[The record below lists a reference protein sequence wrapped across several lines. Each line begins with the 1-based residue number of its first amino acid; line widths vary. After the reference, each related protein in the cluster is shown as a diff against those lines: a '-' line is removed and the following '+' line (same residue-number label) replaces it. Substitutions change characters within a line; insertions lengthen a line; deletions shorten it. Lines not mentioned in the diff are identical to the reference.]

1 VNETQGRLKLG
12 KLAIWAGPLATIAV
26 SPSVSFD
33 PINLIK
39 LCVISTIGFGCFLL
53 LVRQFVK
60 SGNWKFDRG
69 PLYVVL
75 FFLIQLTLVFIISG
89 NNSIQEFYGTSGRNT
104 GFLAYFVMVCIFL
117 AVQNSS
123 TKVTLDYLVKSVL
136 WTGALSAAYGFI
148 QYLER
153 DPANWLNPYS
163 PVIGFLGNPDFQSA
177 FLGIVASIAFGLLFS
192 KNLSGLTRA
201 IYVVLGLICLLVIQE
216 TKAQQGNLVFA
227 VGVGTIIVLHI
238 FQRRSRLLSISA
250 ISGFLLVGFIGALG
264 SINKGPLASILFKD
278 TVTFRGD
285 YWQAGWQ
292 MSVEHP
298 WFGVGLDTYGDWYRR
313 TRTLE
318 ATLRRGPSITSDT
331 AHNVFLDYSSNG
343 GFPLLIA
350 YLLFIVLT
358 LIAVVKVFQKNE
370 DVDPVFIAIVGGFVA
385 FQAQSIVSINQ
396 IGLAI
401 WGWLFMGI
409 IIGYGLNYMDLSVLK
424 KAPKQ
429 KGGNSSESKAS
440 ASFVLLFF
448 LGSVVGLAI
457 SLPNFIVDT
466 NFKAALKSQDANRII
481 ASAHSWPQD
490 SVRTARVIGILR
502 ENQLNDQALALSKV
516 AIARFPDF
524 FGSWNELSQIPT
536 ATPAEIAEAKAQMKR
551 LDPQNPDLK

>member
-1 VNETQGRLKLG
+1 M
-12 KLAIWAGPLATIAV
+12 
-26 SPSVSFD
+26 
-33 PINLIK
+33 
-39 LCVISTIGFGCFLL
+39 
-53 LVRQFVK
+53 
-60 SGNWKFDRG
+60 
-69 PLYVVL
+69 
-75 FFLIQLTLVFIISG
+75 SG

-238 FQRRSRLLSISA
+238 FQGRSRLLSISA

-358 LIAVVKVFQKNE
+358 LIAVVKVFQKNK
-370 DVDPVFIAIVGGFVA
+370 DVDPAFIAIVGGFVA

-481 ASAHSWPQD
+481 ASANSWPQD